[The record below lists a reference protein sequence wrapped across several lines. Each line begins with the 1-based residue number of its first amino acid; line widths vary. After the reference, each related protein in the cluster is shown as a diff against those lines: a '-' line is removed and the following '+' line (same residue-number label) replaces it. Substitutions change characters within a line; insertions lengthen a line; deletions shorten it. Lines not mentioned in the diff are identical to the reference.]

1 MSLEKN
7 NKYEKYKDLPDIENK
22 VEGKRVNGGLV
33 FICSTLILSMFLT
46 SSLSVNS
53 NGREFDYTREEIK
66 GYAEENM
73 TTLDE
78 F

>member
-33 FICSTLILSMFLT
+33 FICSTLILSML
-46 SSLSVNS
+46 
-53 NGREFDYTREEIK
+53 
-66 GYAEENM
+66 
-73 TTLDE
+73 
-78 F
+78 